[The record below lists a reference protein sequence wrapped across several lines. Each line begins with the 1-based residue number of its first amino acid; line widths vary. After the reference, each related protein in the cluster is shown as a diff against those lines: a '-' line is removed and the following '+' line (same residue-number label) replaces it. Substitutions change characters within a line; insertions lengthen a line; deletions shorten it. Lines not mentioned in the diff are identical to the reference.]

1 MKNTIKAFKV
11 GHEVLWKHGQWK
23 RLRLP
28 IAISVLLVPL
38 SIAGFFALGWGLSDY
53 LQHLLFPEQTWT
65 EWIGFAVWIALSVV
79 AAGPLYIIF
88 RSLVLLVFTPFLD
101 LISEEAECILTGK
114 PTPTGQSIPASLIR
128 LSLILL
134 VTVLASVLVVIA
146 GFALSALPVIG
157 ALLSAAVVFFFQ
169 MFLSSAA
176 FVDPYLDRRGM
187 APKQTFALLWSK
199 KGEMFFF
206 GAAGLLLTM
215 IPVIGWFI
223 GPTYSVIS
231 GVALGVLLFE
241 ENQENG
247 ASEQAVS

>member
-11 GHEVLWKHGQWK
+11 GHEVLWKHGQWR

-28 IAISVLLVPL
+28 IALSVLLVPL
-38 SIAGFFALGWGLSDY
+38 SIAGFFALGWELSDY
-53 LQHLLFPEQTWT
+53 LQHLLFPNQTWT

-88 RSLVLLVFTPFLD
+88 RSLVLLMFTPFLD
-101 LISEEAECILTGK
+101 LLAEEAECILTGK
-114 PTPTGQSIPASLIR
+114 PAPAGQSIPASLMR

-157 ALLSAAVVFFFQ
+157 ALLSGAVVFFFQ

-187 APKQTFALLWSK
+187 TPKQTVTLLWSK
-199 KGEMFFF
+199 KTEMFFF

-215 IPVIGWFI
+215 IPIIGWFI

-241 ENQENG
+241 ENQDNTLP
-247 ASEQAVS
+247 

>member
-11 GHEVLWKHGQWK
+11 GHEVLWKHGQWR

-38 SIAGFFALGWGLSDY
+38 SIAGFFAVGWELSDY
-53 LQHLLFPEQTWT
+53 LQHLLFPDQAWT

-101 LISEEAECILTGK
+101 LISEEAEGILTGK
-114 PTPTGQSIPASLIR
+114 PAPTGQSIPASLMR

-134 VTVLASVLVVIA
+134 VTLAASVLVVIT

-157 ALLSAAVVFFFQ
+157 VLLSGAVVFFFQ

-176 FVDPYLDRRGM
+176 YVDPYLDRRGM

-199 KGEMFFF
+199 KGDMFFF

-215 IPVIGWFI
+215 IPVVGWFI
-223 GPTYSVIS
+223 GPSYSVIS
-231 GVALGVLLFE
+231 GVSLGVLLFE
-241 ENQENG
+241 ENLDKEP
-247 ASEQAVS
+247 AEQIVS

>member
-11 GHEVLWKHGQWK
+11 GHEVLWRHGQWR

-38 SIAGFFALGWGLSDY
+38 SIAGFFTLGWELSDY
-53 LQHLLFPEQTWT
+53 LQHLLFPNQTWT
-65 EWIGFAVWIALSVV
+65 EFIGFAVWIALSIL
-79 AAGPLYIIF
+79 AAGPLYILF

-101 LISEEAECILTGK
+101 LVSEETECILTGK
-114 PTPTGQSIPASLIR
+114 PAPPGQSIPASLLR

-134 VTVLASVLVVIA
+134 VTIAASVLVMIA
-146 GFALSALPVIG
+146 GFALSVIPVIG
-157 ALLSAAVVFFFQ
+157 AALSGAVVFFFQ
-169 MFLSSAA
+169 MFLSSTA

-187 APKQTFALLWSK
+187 TPKQTFALLWSK
-199 KGEMFFF
+199 KTEMFFF

-215 IPVIGWFI
+215 IPVVGWFI

-241 ENQENG
+241 ENPDKDSARQI
-247 ASEQAVS
+247 AS